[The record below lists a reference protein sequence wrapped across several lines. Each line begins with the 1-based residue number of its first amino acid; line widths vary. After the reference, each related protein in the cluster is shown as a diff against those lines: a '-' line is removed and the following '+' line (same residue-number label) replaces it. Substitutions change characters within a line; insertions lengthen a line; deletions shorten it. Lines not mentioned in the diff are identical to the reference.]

1 MKKFSEDPNQI
12 THWAFHP
19 ECKKYHPHNC
29 INEKWNSW
37 KVLLNDSELASK
49 ANEIDDNKF
58 YDTDDTI
65 KINCRKIFDSFQC
78 DFAMEFFIISIL
90 LRSII

>member
-1 MKKFSEDPNQI
+1 M
-12 THWAFHP
+12 
-19 ECKKYHPHNC
+19 
-29 INEKWNSW
+29 
-37 KVLLNDSELASK
+37 NDSELASK

-78 DFAMEFFIISIL
+78 DFAMAFLIIIIL
-90 LRSII
+90 LRSEYQSCFKVLVYIHPLLVRNPD